1 MQKSFFL
8 MKLLSSM
15 PFLKGESYYL
25 KVRLDEALED
35 VWMDLLEDLW
45 TFLIA
50 KKNNWKRS
58 WSWGHG
64 MGFNLF
70 LASTEPR
77 ELIVTLM

>member
-35 VWMDLLEDLW
+35 VCMDLLEDLW

-50 KKNNWKRS
+50 KKTIGRGVEVGAMVGDLTFS
-58 WSWGHG
+58 
-64 MGFNLF
+64 
-70 LASTEPR
+70 
-77 ELIVTLM
+77 